1 MAGAPSQKSGD
12 HKTGGIQ
19 RKEDY
24 CRTQRKEE
32 EGRAEEKGGKVERE
46 TETKC
51 IIKWNHEFTPVLRNS
66 SLRATMVSFDFF
78 TEVKLTVLP
87 VHKLQQA

>member
-24 CRTQRKEE
+24 RRTQRKEE

-46 TETKC
+46 KDKMYHQME
-51 IIKWNHEFTPVLRNS
+51 S
-66 SLRATMVSFDFF
+66 
-78 TEVKLTVLP
+78 
-87 VHKLQQA
+87 